1 MPTLTKICESVLF
14 EIFINANFPATKLIL
29 VVFWFSFFQN
39 IFWFRVLSEERY
51 FCTQTEASMDDRKK
65 SGDSEIFKKAITT
78 VEEKKTC
85 NPPISNSCVN
95 LNLKPN
101 VKFTVKHARTLDKH
115 TLTYDELK
123 SPDQIPDYILKTL
136 MIANYHAREFKLKPS
151 TGNKDK
157 NKINRSRYDSDE
169 SEDDDENKTKDSD
182 SDESVHEDFM
192 GVNPMDGLLSIFHCS
207 DTFLRRDLAI
217 KLSACQLSV
226 PFLLPDPITPSKN
239 VTMMLSALENI
250 TKSWKG
256 ASCNKECAQEVFAT
270 EYPFPV
276 VSFVRVGTN
285 SISKSS
291 LINKIMSDDIGDHN
305 FFFHKNIKGGDV
317 KRKVVDGL
325 VELSWYLPG
334 GSEGQTLRKEICF
347 ANLRG
352 DARNFTKQLGLL
364 LKISSVLSILLP
376 SECPDENMT
385 NFLKKAT
392 EGSAKVILIF
402 KEKRGAKAK
411 EYFNDLR
418 SKHRGKLSLIT
429 SDSKPNEYDFL
440 QSIRQK
446 VHENINGVKAE
457 PLVKLASCASEYDIN
472 IDHEKL
478 HFRLE
483 TSVDTWLELGTK
495 KAKSLLKL
503 QTHVPNFA
511 KLEREK
517 FCPKHHGKSKRDV
530 DEIYKDIEAEKEAQ
544 KESFTQLDERILHYL
559 NCIAVMH
566 ETERNFALN
575 EVKHQLDK
583 MSLQIMA
590 NLHQEYRAASI
601 NLQKKKKNRGK
612 SDARS
617 SEEEHLKQL
626 EESISNC
633 SFGLEHVIREL
644 AQLYQLPDIT
654 TNDYPGAAAEILLS
668 GQPLELLD
676 GDSSYIPLRW
686 FNAVYQKLE
695 QKTKNAK
702 IFVISVLGIQSS
714 GKSTML
720 NTMFGLEFPVSAG
733 RCTRGAFASLITVS
747 ESLKSLSKLDYV
759 LIIDTEGLRGSADP
773 LWREHDNELAT
784 FAIGMADVTIVNIFG
799 ENHSEMKEFLEIAVH
814 AFLKMK
820 LVKEKKS
827 CKIVHQNV
835 AATDAT
841 DKLIV
846 DRLHLKQDLDKMA
859 KLAAFQENC
868 EDKFERIDDIMSFDE
883 NEDVFYIPSLL
894 KGSPPMAPVNPN
906 YGRAVHRVKENIIAL
921 MCSKERCQLSVS
933 NFRKRVTSL
942 WNAMLQENFIF
953 SFRNTIEVRA
963 YTSLDRKYFEE
974 SVNLMVIGMGE
985 LERKIQVALTRC
997 STRDEREKQ
1006 WEVSKKQIREEA
1018 EALREKM
1025 EVQMKVFFET
1035 SEDKATLEQWKE
1047 NIMNKIEQL
1056 KENQLTSITSNCSA
1070 TFHYLQN
1077 RQDVEEQTY
1086 EKELLQK
1093 AKKFIISAHNSDDA
1107 EKCKAAFK
1115 QEWKQWIVDV
1125 PQCQESKIDI
1135 NDKMIDVLC
1144 GTSRVLNVEMTRKL
1158 KERNYSIT
1166 SFKEIPPKVDI
1177 SQLSISFKNKAYN
1190 FFWQQ
1195 QQQVISSVEII
1206 IDQAINRALDF
1217 ARTRSKTGGRC
1228 TVNDFTQ
1235 MYHKVIK
1242 TIDEETK
1249 NSSFKFSKPLK
1260 CDVLLYTFA
1269 NAYKIFDDMEERYYQ
1284 ERDIRGEL
1292 ERNLQPKL
1300 ETYFLNLC
1308 NEMEKEVLVAT
1319 SVVDV
1324 LQAPIESELNKAMGP
1339 VVTGELLKISMYQ
1352 SKGPFHASVLIQ
1364 LGKEGKFEPYI
1375 PYLENPVNFLK
1386 NRLMESVQNYC
1397 VKQQP
1402 AIITLLLTN
1411 EAIKIKGK
1419 VFDAISTAN
1428 KATKAGSKKLT
1439 SWIRSFVKNCSTL
1452 AITNEMFAVAAINED
1467 LKEMDVFEAK
1477 VREKITH
1484 FLELLIMRDVNLA
1497 TFQKWNPSPHEH
1509 LFTSMFGCQNLCP
1522 FCKGLCD
1529 QTTQNHVGNHST
1541 RIHRPQCV
1549 TGYRYLLTERL
1560 ATNICTTDVAG
1571 EDRFQNIDTSGEW
1584 HAYNDYQSVNDYYE
1598 SWTIPPDPS
1607 FEASTYWQWFVAT
1620 FSKELAEHYKAKLPI
1635 IPEAWKRLSF
1645 REVQK
1650 QLREDYNL

>member
-1 MPTLTKICESVLF
+1 MVWFFRNRLF
-14 EIFINANFPATKLIL
+14 SGSECFPR
-29 VVFWFSFFQN
+29 N
-39 IFWFRVLSEERY
+39 D
-51 FCTQTEASMDDRKK
+51 FCIETEASMDDREK
-65 SGDSEIFKKAITT
+65 SGDSEVFKKAITT
-78 VEEKKTC
+78 VEEKNLC
-85 NPPISNSCVN
+85 NPPISNSYVN
-95 LNLKPN
+95 LNLKSN

-115 TLTYDELK
+115 TLTYDELT
-123 SPDQIPDYILKTL
+123 SPNQIPDYILKTL

-151 TGNKDK
+151 TSNNDR

-182 SDESVHEDFM
+182 SDESVDEDFV
-192 GVNPMDGLLSIFHCS
+192 GVNPMDGLLWIFHCS

-226 PFLLPDPITPSKN
+226 PFLLPDPEAPSKN
-239 VTMMLSALENI
+239 VIMMLSALENI

-256 ASCNKECAQEVFAT
+256 ASCNNESAQEVFAT

-276 VSFVRVGTN
+276 VSFIRVGKN
-285 SISKSS
+285 NISKS
-291 LINKIMSDDIGDHN
+291 LLMNKIMSDDIGDHN
-305 FFFHKNIKGGDV
+305 YFFHKNIKGGDV

-347 ANLRG
+347 SNLRG

-364 LKISSVLSILLP
+364 LKISSVLCILLP

-385 NFLKKAT
+385 KILKKAT
-392 EGSAKVILIF
+392 ESSAKVILIF
-402 KEKRGAKAK
+402 KEKREAKVK

-429 SDSKPNEYDFL
+429 CDSKANEYDFL

-446 VHENINGVKAE
+446 VQENIDGVNAE
-457 PLVKLASCASEYDIN
+457 PLVKLASYASEYGFN
-472 IDHEKL
+472 IDLEKL
-478 HFRLE
+478 HFPLE

-530 DEIYKDIEAEKEAQ
+530 DEIYKDIKAEKEAQ
-544 KESFTQLDERILHYL
+544 RDSFSQLDDRILHYL

-601 NLQKKKKNRGK
+601 NLQKKKKNRDT

-617 SEEEHLKQL
+617 PEEKHLKQL
-626 EESISNC
+626 EESISKC

-644 AQLYQLPDIT
+644 AQLYQLPDIP

-686 FNAVYQKLE
+686 FDAVYHKLE

-733 RCTRGAFASLITVS
+733 RCTRGAFASLIPVS
-747 ESLKSLSKLDYV
+747 ESLKSFSKLDYV

-906 YGRAVHRVKENIIAL
+906 YGRAVHRVKENIITL

-933 NFRKRVTSL
+933 NFRKRVTNL

-1006 WEVSKKQIREEA
+1006 WEASKRQIREEA
-1018 EALREKM
+1018 EELRGKM
-1025 EVQMKVFFET
+1025 EIQMKVFFET

-1056 KENQLTSITSNCSA
+1056 KENQLTSITNNCSA

-1077 RQDVEEQTY
+1077 RQDVEEKKQTY

-1093 AKKFIISAHNSDDA
+1093 AKKFIISAHNTDDA

-1125 PQCQESKIDI
+1125 PQCQESKIDV

-1158 KERNYSIT
+1158 KERKYSIL
-1166 SFKEIPPKVDI
+1166 SFQEIPLKADI
-1177 SQLSISFKNKAYN
+1177 NQLSISLKNKAYN

-1206 IDQAINRALDF
+1206 NEQAINQAKI
-1217 ARTRSKTGGRC
+1217 TSKTGDRC
-1228 TVNDFTQ
+1228 TVNDLTQ

-1249 NSSFKFSKPLK
+1249 NSSFKFSKSLK

-1269 NAYKIFDDMEERYYQ
+1269 HAYKIFDDMEERYYQ

-1308 NEMEKEVLVAT
+1308 SEMEKEVLAAT

-1339 VVTGELLKISMYQ
+1339 AVTGELLKVSMYQ
-1352 SKGPFHASVLIQ
+1352 SKGPFHASFLIQ
-1364 LGKEGKFEPYI
+1364 LGEESKFESYI
-1375 PYLENPVNFLK
+1375 PYLENPVKYLK
-1386 NRLMESVQNYC
+1386 EKLIESVQNYC
-1397 VKQQP
+1397 IKP
-1402 AIITLLLTN
+1402 ESPSIILLLES
-1411 EAIKIKGK
+1411 EAKKITDK

-1428 KATKAGSKKLT
+1428 KVTIIQSGKLT
-1439 SWIRSFVKNCSTL
+1439 LWIRRFVENCSTL
-1452 AITNEMFAVAAINED
+1452 AVTKEMFAVAANSIAVVCNKD
-1467 LKEMDVFEAK
+1467 LKEIDVFEAK
-1477 VREKITH
+1477 VRENITQ
-1484 FLELLIMRDVNLA
+1484 FLELQIKRGVNLE
-1497 TFQKWNPSPHEH
+1497 TFQKWNPSPHNH

-1529 QTTQNHVGNHST
+1529 QTVQNHVGNHST
-1541 RIHRPQCV
+1541 RIHRPECV
-1549 TGYRYLLTERL
+1549 LGRH
-1560 ATNICTTDVAG
+1560 
-1571 EDRFQNIDTSGEW
+1571 S
-1584 HAYNDYQSVNDYYE
+1584 
-1598 SWTIPPDPS
+1598 
-1607 FEASTYWQWFVAT
+1607 
-1620 FSKELAEHYKAKLPI
+1620 EL
-1635 IPEAWKRLSF
+1635 
-1645 REVQK
+1645 
-1650 QLREDYNL
+1650 